1 MLAVTA
7 LVVVY
12 FLVSAGFGGI
22 RAHQLRQ
29 QQGRLEADIQELQTR
44 YQRLEALHQYL
55 TSDEYIEGVAREQLG
70 LVREGETGIVVIST
84 VLSPTP
90 SPGAGPDAGP
100 QLWWDILIR

>member
-29 QQGRLEADIQELQTR
+29 QEGRLDTDIQQLQER
-44 YQRLEALHQYL
+44 YQRLDALRQYL
-55 TSDEYIEGVAREQLG
+55 KSDEYIEGVARQQLG
-70 LVREGETGIVVIST
+70 LVREGETGIVVVST

-90 SPGAGPDAGP
+90 TSGAGPDAGP
-100 QLWWDILIR
+100 QLWWDVLIR